1 MNTIKIDGLVGGYPE
16 PIDGTSEWYYSQKG
30 TDDFLDLYEA
40 EEIVKDGHAF
50 GGMNCHLIHFPDARY
65 LVLLN
70 LRKIF
75 MLRLLCGMMESFIFY
90 ALIFLKRQFKYIVII
105 QKIKNLSLLIN
116 CHLIV

>member
-30 TDDFLDLYEA
+30 TDDFLDLYET

-50 GGMNCHLIHFPDARY
+50 GGMNCHLIHFPDGE
-65 LVLLN
+65 VFSPFE
-70 LRKIF
+70 LR
-75 MLRLLCGMMESFIFY
+75 ENFY
-90 ALIFLKRQFKYIVII
+90 VEAPVWDDRKFYFYVLIFLKRQFKYIVII
-105 QKIKNLSLLIN
+105 QKIKNLNLLKN

>member
-50 GGMNCHLIHFPDARY
+50 GGMNCHLIHFPDGEVFSPFELKDSYRQKERFANRRRQ
-65 LVLLN
+65 LVGIQCFELSP
-70 LRKIF
+70 R
-75 MLRLLCGMMESFIFY
+75 
-90 ALIFLKRQFKYIVII
+90 IVR
-105 QKIKNLSLLIN
+105 
-116 CHLIV
+116 

>member
-1 MNTIKIDGLVGGYPE
+1 MNTIKIDGVVGGYPE

-50 GGMNCHLIHFPDARY
+50 GGMNCHLFIFLMARY

-70 LRKIF
+70 LGKIF

-90 ALIFLKRQFKYIVII
+90 VLIFLKIQFKYIVII
-105 QKIKNLSLLIN
+105 QKIKNLNLLKN